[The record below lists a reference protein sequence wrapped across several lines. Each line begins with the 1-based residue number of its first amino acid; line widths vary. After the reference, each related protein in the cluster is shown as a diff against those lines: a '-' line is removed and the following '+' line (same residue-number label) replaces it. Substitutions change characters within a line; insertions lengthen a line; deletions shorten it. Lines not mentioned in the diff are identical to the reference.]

1 MEFPDQLPL
10 AFFSSVVAGVNLG
23 KQGRLDACTL
33 MELLFF
39 VDNETFEILSMGN
52 VHTGGDLYLMRAMG
66 IDVNCVVALKDLQS
80 YLSHLS
86 IFMAS
91 DSRKFYILVD
101 NRPWLKDL
109 VSRPTHLW
117 QLMVTKNLK
126 NTFLIIVQ
134 SRLSPFA
141 NTRGRKGKKMIEEL
155 SELQASSSNSRKL
168 RDFKKWVS
176 LIDAVMLSRKRALLP
191 VKKLRNSLIANSK
204 LHRTLYG
211 FIVFE
216 VEWRDV
222 RGINYLNELQT
233 DTSLAIE
240 AKVMRR
246 WEFDSIAQAA
256 RSISTWFP
264 GTLHEQF
271 LLKEHLDATLVQDL
285 YLHAC
290 WIIQNDIQIIDKL
303 EIVAGEVFHDAQES
317 FPKTNEADIDDI
329 INDDKCAG
337 DESPCSL
344 SSGFS
349 VYPVTM
355 GSRMDRLTTPPPP
368 DGPYK
373 RRKVMTPIHCDL
385 GISSGEADTETVEI
399 LSQTPDLSDCEEI
412 LQPTLYRDVLIL
424 FRFDDRDLPFKLKD
438 IIMSDLRLLTL
449 LEAGLPS
456 WVIFLQSYPVFCH
469 LYRPWM
475 CPLARA
481 LYVLISIVTVL
492 IGFYDLYKNVPLLKA
507 TASSLFG
514 PLFDWIETL
523 EMISRI
529 KYLGTMLFLHNFQK
543 AIKWFLMV
551 TRTIRSCLSFVID
564 PMSGPFAEFL
574 EFFLPLWNVSIQ
586 LAEGSFHLVAYL
598 CAFIYDMVGDLWLFA
613 SSIFNVTREVE
624 STVSS
629 YEVSMWR
636 SLWNDLFSQI
646 FRALRSI
653 LNGFVAFFTACNRH
667 RLSTGMSFVNVFT
680 NQSALHLFTLPVA
693 NIIGKSIYNHMKE
706 INNRLPCAARR
717 TGSGIH
723 SQSGQTS
730 EAQITASAYEAA

>member
-1 MEFPDQLPL
+1 MANGGNNNDRCVFPL
-10 AFFSSVVAGVNLG
+10 
-23 KQGRLDACTL
+23 
-33 MELLFF
+33 
-39 VDNETFEILSMGN
+39 
-52 VHTGGDLYLMRAMG
+52 TGLQIG
-66 IDVNCVVALKDLQS
+66 DLQS

-86 IFMAS
+86 VFTAS
-91 DSRKFYILVD
+91 DSGKFYILVD

-117 QLMVTKNLK
+117 QLMVTK
-126 NTFLIIVQ
+126 

-141 NTRGRKGKKMIEEL
+141 NTRGRKDRKMIDEL
-155 SELQASSSNSRKL
+155 SELQASSSSNSRNL
-168 RDFKKWVS
+168 RDFKNWFP

-216 VEWRDV
+216 VAWRDV
-222 RGINYLNELQT
+222 RGINYLNEIQT

-256 RSISTWFP
+256 RSISSWFP
-264 GTLHEQF
+264 GTLHEQI
-271 LLKEHLDATLVQDL
+271 LLEEHLDATL
-285 YLHAC
+285 
-290 WIIQNDIQIIDKL
+290 
-303 EIVAGEVFHDAQES
+303 GENFHDAQES
-317 FPKTNEADIDDI
+317 FPRTNESDNDDI
-329 INDDKCAG
+329 VDDDTHTT

-344 SSGFS
+344 RSCFG

-355 GSRMDRLTTPPPP
+355 ANKTNKFITPPPVNS
-368 DGPYK
+368 PYK
-373 RRKVMTPIHCDL
+373 RRKVMTPIYCNL
-385 GISSGEADTETVEI
+385 EISPDTENVEI
-399 LSQTPDLSDCEEI
+399 LPQTADDPSDSEEI
-412 LQPTLYRDVLIL
+412 LKPTLYRDVLIL

-469 LYRPWM
+469 IYRPWM

-543 AIKWFLMV
+543 AIKWFLMA
-551 TRTIRSCLSFVID
+551 TRTIRSCLSFVIE
-564 PMSGPFAEFL
+564 PMGGPFAEFL
-574 EFFLPLWNVSIQ
+574 EFFLPIWSIFIQ
-586 LAEGSFHLVAYL
+586 LVESCFSVTWMVVESCFTMVGDFVEILLLPVWYILALIWNIATSVIYPVFWVLWEILYAPIRLVLGVCSLVVYL
-598 CAFIYDMVGDLWLFA
+598 CTFVYDLVGDLWLFA
-613 SSIFNVTREVE
+613 SSIFNFTREVE

-653 LNGFVAFFTACNRH
+653 LNGFVVFFTACNRH
-667 RLSTGMSFVNVFT
+667 RLRVLSVDAEASSLLDKNFT
-680 NQSALHLFTLPVA
+680 
-693 NIIGKSIYNHMKE
+693 
-706 INNRLPCAARR
+706 
-717 TGSGIH
+717 
-723 SQSGQTS
+723 
-730 EAQITASAYEAA
+730 

>member
-1 MEFPDQLPL
+1 MANGDNGRCVFPLTSLQI
-10 AFFSSVVAGVNLG
+10 G
-23 KQGRLDACTL
+23 
-33 MELLFF
+33 
-39 VDNETFEILSMGN
+39 
-52 VHTGGDLYLMRAMG
+52 
-66 IDVNCVVALKDLQS
+66 DLQS

-86 IFMAS
+86 LFMAS
-91 DSRKFYILVD
+91 DNQKFYILVD

-117 QLMVTKNLK
+117 QLMVTK
-126 NTFLIIVQ
+126 

-141 NTRGRKGKKMIEEL
+141 NTKGRKGRKGTGEL
-155 SELQASSSNSRKL
+155 PELQTSSPTNTRTL
-168 RDFKKWVS
+168 TNFKKWFS
-176 LIDAVMLSRKRALLP
+176 LVDALTLSRKRALLP
-191 VKKLRNSLIANSK
+191 VKKLRNSLIANSN
-204 LHRTLYG
+204 LRRTLYG

-216 VEWRDV
+216 VAWSDV

-256 RSISTWFP
+256 SLISSWFP
-264 GTLHEQF
+264 GTLHERI
-271 LLKEHLDATLVQDL
+271 LLKEHLDATL
-285 YLHAC
+285 
-290 WIIQNDIQIIDKL
+290 
-303 EIVAGEVFHDAQES
+303 GEVFYDAQES
-317 FPKTNEADIDDI
+317 FPRTIEVDIDDI
-329 INDDKCAG
+329 ITDKMCAG

-344 SSGFS
+344 SNSFS

-355 GSRMDRLTTPPPP
+355 GNRTNRLHTPPPA

-373 RRKVMTPIHCDL
+373 RRKVTRSIYCEL
-385 GISSGEADTETVEI
+385 GISSEEADSEAVEI
-399 LSQTPDLSDCEEI
+399 LPQTSDLTDCEDTLE
-412 LQPTLYRDVLIL
+412 PTLYKDVLIL
-424 FRFDDRDLPFKLKD
+424 FRFNDRDLPFKLKD

-481 LYVLISIVTVL
+481 FYVLISIVTVL
-492 IGFYDLYKNVPLLKA
+492 VGFYDLYKNVPLLKA
-507 TASSLFG
+507 TAASLFG
-514 PLFDWIETL
+514 PFFDWIERL

-543 AIKWFLMV
+543 AIKWFFMV
-551 TRTIRSCLSFVID
+551 TRTIRSFLSFVME
-564 PMSGPFAEFL
+564 PMGGPIAEFL
-574 EFFLPLWNVSIQ
+574 EFFLPLWSMFIQ
-586 LAEGSFHLVAYL
+586 LAGSFFSVTWTVVESSFTMLGDIVEILLLPLGYILALVWNVATLVIYPIFWIIWEFLYAPIRLVLGFCSLLAFL
-598 CAFIYDMVGDLWLFA
+598 CRLVYDLVGDLWLFT
-613 SSIFNVTREVE
+613 SSLFNLTREVE

-636 SLWNDLFSQI
+636 SLWNDLFSQV

-667 RLSTGMSFVNVFT
+667 RLS
-680 NQSALHLFTLPVA
+680 
-693 NIIGKSIYNHMKE
+693 IYNHMKE
-706 INNRLPCAARR
+706 FNRRLSRAARR
-717 TGSGIH
+717 TH
-723 SQSGQTS
+723 FEKNSQSGQTS
-730 EAQITASAYEAA
+730 GAQVTPRGRKESHHEVKTTKIR

>member
-1 MEFPDQLPL
+1 MKFCGGVCCFDCSRLQFLWNSLDQLPL

-117 QLMVTKNLK
+117 QLMVTKVVPLREHK
-126 NTFLIIVQ
+126 REEGQEDDRRTFRVTGLDPQ
-134 SRLSPFA
+134 
-141 NTRGRKGKKMIEEL
+141 T
-155 SELQASSSNSRKL
+155 
-168 RDFKKWVS
+168 
-176 LIDAVMLSRKRALLP
+176 RALLP

-271 LLKEHLDATLVQDL
+271 LLKEHLDATLGHGRQYADISDL
-285 YLHAC
+285 ETFK
-290 WIIQNDIQIIDKL
+290 KL
-303 EIVAGEVFHDAQES
+303 
-317 FPKTNEADIDDI
+317 PKTNEADIDDI

-355 GSRMDRLTTPPPP
+355 GSRTDRLTTPPPP

-624 STVSS
+624 ST
-629 YEVSMWR
+629 
-636 SLWNDLFSQI
+636 I